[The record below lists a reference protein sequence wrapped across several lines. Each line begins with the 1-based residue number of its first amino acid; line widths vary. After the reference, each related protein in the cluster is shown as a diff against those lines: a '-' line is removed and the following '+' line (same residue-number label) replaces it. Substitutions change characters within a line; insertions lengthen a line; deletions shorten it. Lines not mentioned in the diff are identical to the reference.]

1 MGIRWTAEID
11 AYLLS
16 ARKRGATIEQ
26 TAAALTERFGKT
38 FTPGMVDGRLGK
50 MRMEETLRP
59 SIKDCDMYFLA
70 ICVPW
75 VSPTTR
81 KWLDSLERQKTLS
94 IPAGEDLDTHLDG
107 LAEVVA

>member
-26 TAAALTERFGKT
+26 TALALTEKFGLK
-38 FTPGMVDGRLGK
+38 FSPGMVDGRLGK
-50 MRMEETLRP
+50 FRMQATLSP
-59 SIKDCDMYFLA
+59 VIPDCDMYHLA

-75 VSPTTR
+75 VPPETR
-81 KWLDSLERQKTLS
+81 RWLDSLERQKAFP
-94 IPAGEDLDTHLDG
+94 IPAAEDLDTHLDR
-107 LAEVVA
+107 LAQVVA